1 MENASKALIIAGA
14 ILLAILIITLGIVIY
29 QQAAGVLNSN
39 SMSEVDITSFNSK
52 FTQYEGENIRGAQ
65 VNSLLDQVRNNNI
78 TYQDDTSRQVNI
90 KVEGSWTGTN
100 APDGNLINGN
110 YSKAQTGTT
119 YNVST
124 IIDTK
129 TGLVDTITIKAN
141 S

>member
-1 MENASKALIIAGA
+1 MENASKALISAGA

-78 TYQDDTSRQVNI
+78 TYQDDTSRQVDV
-90 KVEGSWTGTN
+90 KVEGSWTGTS
-100 APDGNLINGN
+100 APAGNLISGN

-124 IIDTK
+124 TIDTK